1 MLWSSKYVQ
10 LAGDLWLFH
19 VGISLVIWYP
29 VICKGA
35 WKERGGRFC
44 SQGLSQQRDK
54 NRVAHLPPKLHSIS
68 KPRKRLFLLQCWT
81 AELEWVHQFS
91 GCCQECLFSLQ
102 SVLLRSPTAQWVSSW
117 YSHDSLSLLPDA
129 ALRVVFLTEVYPS
142 QRTAEMPLEHPSL
155 HGLEGEA
162 VSVGLAVQGRAVVVG
177 QPDEIWNGQI
187 NFNCISVLFMSW
199 SFCLFCVRGCLVR
212 YVKNWGMKHG
222 VDSSATSNSF
232 NKAIS

>member
-68 KPRKRLFLLQCWT
+68 QPRKRLFLL
-81 AELEWVHQFS
+81 LNSWVRMGSSVFWMLS
-91 GCCQECLFSLQ
+91 G
-102 SVLLRSPTAQWVSSW
+102 
-117 YSHDSLSLLPDA
+117 
-129 ALRVVFLTEVYPS
+129 
-142 QRTAEMPLEHPSL
+142 
-155 HGLEGEA
+155 
-162 VSVGLAVQGRAVVVG
+162 VSVFFAICSPEITHCTVSEFLIFSWLPEFASLCSPKSSFSNWSVPFSKDSWDASGASFPSWLGRWSCICGVG
-177 QPDEIWNGQI
+177 
-187 NFNCISVLFMSW
+187 
-199 SFCLFCVRGCLVR
+199 
-212 YVKNWGMKHG
+212 
-222 VDSSATSNSF
+222 SAG
-232 NKAIS
+232 